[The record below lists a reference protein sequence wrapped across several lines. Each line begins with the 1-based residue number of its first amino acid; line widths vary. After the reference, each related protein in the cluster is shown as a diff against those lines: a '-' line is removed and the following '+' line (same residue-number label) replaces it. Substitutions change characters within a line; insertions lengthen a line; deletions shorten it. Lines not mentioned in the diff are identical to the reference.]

1 MSSVI
6 TEITNCSDQVITM
19 QNDPTLHLD
28 IETVDTRFSALLGAS
43 MWKELPIAVRQ
54 RFGKRVKGGGSVTYQ
69 GSVATMKM
77 NWAGKLLAHAARLVG
92 APLPFDMSSVGR
104 PAVVVVTEDIAGN
117 GQFWIRQYGRAS
129 GFPHVVHSSKRFA
142 GSTGLE
148 EYIGYGIGMA
158 LNVVVQDADLFF
170 KSDHYFL
177 ALWGHRFRLPGCLS
191 PGALVIGHHD
201 MGQGQFRFSLRLK
214 NRLFGDMLEQ
224 DAIFQDAKD

>member
-6 TEITNCSDQVITM
+6 TEITNSSVEVIIM
-19 QNDPTLHLD
+19 PNDPTLHLD
-28 IETVDTRFSALLGAS
+28 FETVDTRFSELLGAS
-43 MWKELPIAVRQ
+43 MWKELPIAVRR

-69 GSVATMKM
+69 GSVAVMKM

-92 APLPFDMSSVGR
+92 APLPFDMSSVGQ
-104 PAVVVVTEDIAGN
+104 PAVVIVTEDIAGN

-158 LNVVVQDADLFF
+158 LNVEVQDMDLFF

-177 ALWGHRFRLPGCLS
+177 TLLGHRFRLPRCLS

-214 NRLFGDMLEQ
+214 NQLFGDLLEQ